1 MTERIYKTLETEE
14 IKFLRLQFV
23 DVNGVVKSLAVPS
36 KSLETALTDGI
47 GFDASSIEGF
57 SRISES
63 DMSLKPDP
71 DTFSVFNFNGRKEGR
86 FICDVYYDD
95 KPFEGDPRF
104 VLKKNI
110 EEMKRILGENTVFN
124 VGAELEFFL
133 LNNDMKQQDNGSY
146 FDFAPVDLA
155 HDIRKTSALHMINL
169 GIDYEAS
176 HHEVGKGQHEID
188 FKFSDALKTADSVV
202 TSKIIIKIVASLNN
216 LTATFM
222 PKPFQ
227 NDYGNG
233 MHLHLN
239 LSSGKKNTF
248 EGEKDFELSQTAL
261 SFIAGILKHS
271 KAICAVS
278 NPTVNS
284 YKRLIPGYEAPAYIS
299 WGRGNRSSLI
309 RIPKSKNK
317 RIEFRVPDASC
328 NPYLTFSVLLK
339 AGLDGVINE
348 LQAPP
353 PINYNLYDLGIEKI
367 KEKGI
372 ELLPST
378 LKDALKELKKDPVV
392 KSALLKAY
400 DAFMRA
406 KWKEWDEYRLYVTQ
420 WEFEKYLNI

>member
-1 MTERIYKTLETEE
+1 M
-14 IKFLRLQFV
+14 
-23 DVNGVVKSLAVPS
+23 
-36 KSLETALTDGI
+36 
-47 GFDASSIEGF
+47 
-57 SRISES
+57 
-63 DMSLKPDP
+63 
-71 DTFSVFNFNGRKEGR
+71 
-86 FICDVYYDD
+86 
-95 KPFEGDPRF
+95 
-104 VLKKNI
+104 
-110 EEMKRILGENTVFN
+110 
-124 VGAELEFFL
+124 
-133 LNNDMKQQDNGSY
+133 
-146 FDFAPVDLA
+146 
-155 HDIRKTSALHMINL
+155 
-169 GIDYEAS
+169 
-176 HHEVGKGQHEID
+176 
-188 FKFSDALKTADSVV
+188 
-202 TSKIIIKIVASLNN
+202 
-216 LTATFM
+216 
-222 PKPFQ
+222 
-227 NDYGNG
+227 
-233 MHLHLN
+233 
-239 LSSGKKNTF
+239 
-248 EGEKDFELSQTAL
+248 
-261 SFIAGILKHS
+261 
-271 KAICAVS
+271 
-278 NPTVNS
+278 NS

-328 NPYLTFSVLLK
+328 NPYLTFSVLLR

>member
-1 MTERIYKTLETEE
+1 
-14 IKFLRLQFV
+14 
-23 DVNGVVKSLAVPS
+23 
-36 KSLETALTDGI
+36 
-47 GFDASSIEGF
+47 
-57 SRISES
+57 
-63 DMSLKPDP
+63 
-71 DTFSVFNFNGRKEGR
+71 
-86 FICDVYYDD
+86 
-95 KPFEGDPRF
+95 
-104 VLKKNI
+104 
-110 EEMKRILGENTVFN
+110 
-124 VGAELEFFL
+124 
-133 LNNDMKQQDNGSY
+133 
-146 FDFAPVDLA
+146 
-155 HDIRKTSALHMINL
+155 
-169 GIDYEAS
+169 
-176 HHEVGKGQHEID
+176 
-188 FKFSDALKTADSVV
+188 
-202 TSKIIIKIVASLNN
+202 
-216 LTATFM
+216 M

-239 LSSGKKNTF
+239 LSSGKKNIF
-248 EGEKDFELSQTAL
+248 EGEKDFELSQMAL

-284 YKRLIPGYEAPAYIS
+284 YKRLIPGYEAPAYVS

-348 LQAPP
+348 LQAPS

-392 KSALLKAY
+392 KSALLKVY